1 MPMGSDD
8 ASEDRYHVP
17 ALARGLQLLTQ
28 FNREQRE
35 LSGAELSRR
44 LGLPRASV
52 FRMLCTLEQGGFLER
67 CADGVSYKL
76 GLGVLRL
83 GFELL
88 ASMELTELG
97 RPVIEELRERS
108 GHSAHLVVRDGREV
122 VFVAKVPGRNAMFHS
137 IQVGARLPAHATV
150 LGRVLLADLSPAEL
164 AALYQDRTLSAYT
177 PMTPTTL
184 AELSARIAEDRAR
197 GYGVSMGGYET
208 GISSIA
214 APVLDA
220 QGRVVAAV
228 SISMPHE
235 RVDEPQLGPLVDAVC
250 EAARQMNERLRHL
263 PERGQWPARTAS
275 RKAA

>member
-1 MPMGSDD
+1 MSTDQAP
-8 ASEDRYHVP
+8 EDRYHVP

-52 FRMLCTLEQGGFLER
+52 FRMLCTLEQAGFLER
-67 CADGVSYKL
+67 SPDGINYKL

-235 RVDEPQLGPLVDAVC
+235 RIDEAQLAPLVEAVC
-250 EAARQMNERLRHL
+250 AAARQMNERLRHQ
-263 PERGQWPARTAS
+263 PDRGQWSARPST

>member
-1 MPMGSDD
+1 MSTDQAP
-8 ASEDRYHVP
+8 EDRYHVP

-52 FRMLCTLEQGGFLER
+52 FRMLCTLEQAGFLER
-67 CADGVSYKL
+67 SPDGVNYKL

-235 RVDEPQLGPLVDAVC
+235 RIDEAQLAPLVEAGC
-250 EAARQMNERLRHL
+250 AAARQMNERLRHQ
-263 PERGQWPARTAS
+263 PDRGQWSARPST

>member
-1 MPMGSDD
+1 MNSDD
-8 ASEDRYHVP
+8 AIEDRYHVP

-35 LSGAELSRR
+35 LSGAELSRM

-52 FRMLCTLEQGGFLER
+52 FRMLCTLEQSGFLER
-67 CADGVSYKL
+67 CADGVNYKL

-214 APVLDA
+214 SPVLDA

-235 RVDEPQLGPLVDAVC
+235 RVDEPQLAPLVDAVC
-250 EAARQMNERLRHL
+250 TAARQMNERLRHL
-263 PERGQWPARTAS
+263 PERGQWPARTTS